1 MSRFRYIAFHKP
13 YGVLSQ
19 FTGEPGQRTLAE
31 FGLPSG
37 VYAAG
42 RLDKDSEGLLIL
54 SDDGVFIK
62 RLLDP
67 DHGHSRSYLVQIEGN
82 PAQEDLKRIS
92 RGVVIKGYRTK
103 PCRAELLSEPPAL
116 EPRVPPI
123 RTRLSIPTAWIRVT
137 LNEGK
142 NRQVRRMTA
151 AVGFPTLRLLRDTM
165 GKLALK
171 DLTQGCWREVRRQD
185 IL

>member
-1 MSRFRYIAFHKP
+1 MSA
-13 YGVLSQ
+13 
-19 FTGEPGQRTLAE
+19 
-31 FGLPSG
+31 
-37 VYAAG
+37 
-42 RLDKDSEGLLIL
+42 
-54 SDDGVFIK
+54 
-62 RLLDP
+62 
-67 DHGHSRSYLVQIEGN
+67 
-82 PAQEDLKRIS
+82 
-92 RGVVIKGYRTK
+92 GVVIKGYRTK
-103 PCRAELLSEPPAL
+103 PCRAELLSEPPVL

-165 GKLALK
+165 GKLTLQ